1 MTEAKT
7 DSGATAWR
15 RATMALVV
23 FVALIAAVFVFAPNN
38 AYLWMKALHVIAVI
52 SWMAG
57 LLYLPRL
64 FIYHHQSAPGS
75 ETSETLKIMER
86 RLFKVIMNPAMMI
99 SWALGLYLAWDGFG
113 FIGGWL
119 HAKIAAVVVMT
130 AAHIYFGR
138 AMRAFGRDE
147 RPATER
153 GWRFL
158 NEVPALLMIAIVLL
172 VIVKPF

>member
-1 MTEAKT
+1 MSE
-7 DSGATAWR
+7 ATAEPGTKAWK
-15 RATMALVV
+15 RAAIAIAV
-23 FVALIAAVFVFAPNN
+23 FVALIGAVFYFAPDN
-38 AYLWMKALHVIAVI
+38 AYLWIKAMHVIAVI

-64 FIYHHQSAPGS
+64 FIYHHQSAVGS
-75 ETSETLKIMER
+75 GTSETLKVMER
-86 RLFKVIMNPAMMI
+86 RLFRVIMNPAMMI
-99 SWALGLYLAWDGFG
+99 SWGLGLYLAWDGFG

-119 HAKIAAVVVMT
+119 HAKIAAVVLMT
-130 AAHIYFGR
+130 AAHVYFGR

-153 GWRFL
+153 AWRFL
-158 NEVPALLMIAIVLL
+158 NEAPALLMIAIVLL